1 MGELQAAP
9 LYQAGL
15 RCRCPR
21 CGKGRVYKAYL
32 VFAERCTV
40 CGLDFRFADAGD
52 GPAVFVIL
60 IAGAFIVTCALI
72 VEVNFSPPYWLHAIL
87 WLPLTI
93 GMCLGLLPPL
103 KATLFA
109 LQYRNQ
115 AGEGRRQD

>member
-1 MGELQAAP
+1 MSKLQVAP
-9 LYQAGL
+9 LSQAGL

-21 CGKGRVYKAYL
+21 CGQGRVYKAYL
-32 VFAERCTV
+32 VFADHCTV

-72 VEVNFSPPYWLHAIL
+72 VEVNFSPPYWLHALL

-93 GMCLGLLPPL
+93 GVCLALLPPL

-109 LQYRNQ
+109 LQYRTQ
-115 AGEGRRQD
+115 AGERR